1 MNKKDV
7 NPKLKIPKSK
17 KNKYSLKQK
26 KPSLKHDK
34 VIKTINVPTRSRKNL
49 SVKKTK
55 RKQTQ
60 NFEIKKIL
68 VAVSDLR
75 SKKVL
80 NTAIYFAKKLDAAIT
95 ILKVI
100 SDIPLIN
107 TSEIKKLKNTMIS
120 DTMTMLETAKQYCV
134 KENISAT
141 SKIGRGDE
149 SDVII
154 KTSIG
159 HDMIIIGSH
168 GKGIASELFFGSIS
182 NKVSHKS
189 KLPVLLVKFE

>member
-17 KNKYSLKQK
+17 KNKYPLKQK

-34 VIKTINVPTRSRKNL
+34 VIKTINVPTRPRKNL
-49 SVKKTK
+49 SMKKTK

-120 DTMTMLETAKQYCV
+120 DTMTILETAKQYCV
-134 KENISAT
+134 KENIPT
-141 SKIGRGDE
+141 ISKIGRGDE

-154 KTSIG
+154 KTSKG

>member
-1 MNKKDV
+1 LNKKDV